1 MNCFSR
7 IVASTIIFSITSIL
21 FAQVLTTGS
30 INGVVSGTDDL
41 TLEGANVMAT
51 HVPSGTSSGATS
63 RSDGSFN
70 IPNLKVGGPYTVM
83 VSYIG
88 YKESKVSDIYI
99 SLGENRTVDFSLST
113 EAIGMAALDVVASRD
128 INKTG
133 AGTQHSEE
141 VISNMPNVERGMY
154 DIAKLNPYVVE
165 GGDGEVNI
173 AGKHPNYNTVKID
186 GAVLNDVFGL
196 ADNGLPGDQ
205 AGTQPI
211 SLDAIEELQVAVSPF
226 DVRQHGF
233 TGGALNAVTRS
244 GTNEFEAS
252 AYMYTKNESYI
263 GDYVEEDG
271 TKNEYPEFSENV
283 FGVRTG
289 GPIIKD
295 KMHYFIN
302 LESSKKSTPN
312 TVTLESGQAQSYD
325 GGMDIVRIDSA
336 LTNKYGVTTGGYSSP
351 LTTETPSLK
360 FLAKVDYN
368 LNDKH
373 RLSFRHNMVNATDD
387 INARSTGNFYFG
399 NAGYVF
405 NHKQNSSMLHLYSS
419 LNDKMSNEFTFGYT
433 TLQDFRDESSPDVPT
448 FNIGFWA
455 ATAGAEQYSIGNKLD
470 QDILQISDNFT
481 YYLNNKHTLATGFSL
496 ENYSFTNGFFRN
508 FNGTY
513 YYGDEDDL
521 ISGSTWRYELTY
533 SAVDG
538 DPQPFAKVKASL
550 LGFYGQ
556 DTWKVNDQ
564 LRLTSG
570 LRLDIPTFPENPAAN
585 DTVAKYFSGMGLKT
599 DQMPSG
605 NLHVS
610 PRVGFNYTMKDQNS
624 TVIRGGAGVFS
635 GSPKFVWMSN
645 NYSNS
650 GMLLKSIRTSSA
662 VPFSMNRDQQI
673 TSLIDSGLIVPNAY
687 QKSEINLVDKDLKFP
702 QVMRTNLAIERKLPF
717 GLNGTFEFLYT
728 KTLNDYKY
736 QQINAVKDGT
746 LMDGRDHYT
755 TYGVTDNTYHVMLV
769 TNTDQGHQ
777 YNLSGMVDG
786 SWNLGTYDV
795 NAGLSYTNSQ
805 SKDINSLTSS
815 QARSNWKYN
824 PVGMHTNEPNLT
836 SSNYEVPHRIVGSLG
851 ATFNFVES
859 SSTTFSFF
867 YEGQSGRPFSY
878 KGEEGDIDYNGDGD
892 ARNDLIFV
900 FNDASKVNMVDSEG
914 NNAWDAW
921 TAFVNQDD
929 ALKEY
934 KGKIIDRNAGRQPWR
949 NRLDLRI
956 TQKVFDRVE
965 LTFDILNFANLL
977 SSDAGK
983 QEYVSYGT
991 VDLLEFTGFADED
1004 DVSSKPTFVFDKDKY
1019 TKTEDI
1025 YSVDDFGSRWQML
1038 LGLRINI

>member
-1 MNCFSR
+1 MKR
-7 IVASTIIFSITSIL
+7 IVKLVIITIFPIAMFG
-21 FAQVLTTGS
+21 QVLTTAS
-30 INGVVSGTDDL
+30 VNGRVSNTDDVS
-41 TLEGANVMAT
+41 LEGANVVAK
-51 HVPSGTSSGATS
+51 HVPSGTTSGATA

-70 IPNLKVGGPYTVM
+70 IPNLRVGGPYSIM

-88 YKESKVSDIYI
+88 YSNSEISDIYL
-99 SLGENRTVDFSLST
+99 SLGENRKVDFSLST
-113 EAIGMAALDVVASRD
+113 EAIEMTALDVVASKD

-133 AGTQHSEE
+133 AGTQHNED
-141 VISNMPNVERGMY
+141 VIANMPTVERGMY
-154 DIAKLNPYVVE
+154 DVAKLNPYVVE
-165 GGDGEVNI
+165 GGGGEVNI

-211 SLDAIEELQVAVSPF
+211 SLDAIEELQVSVSPF

-244 GTNEFEAS
+244 GTNELEAS
-252 AYMYTKNESYI
+252 AYMYTKNESQI

-283 FGVRTG
+283 YGARFG

-295 KMHYFIN
+295 KMHYFVS
-302 LESSKKSTPN
+302 LESSKKSIPN
-312 TVTLESGQAQSYD
+312 TVTIESGQAQSYN
-325 GGMDIVRIDSA
+325 GGLDIVRVDSA
-336 LTNKYGVTTGGYSSP
+336 LTSIYEINTGGYSSP
-351 LTTETPSLK
+351 ITSETPSLK
-360 FLAKVDYN
+360 MLAKIDYN
-368 LNDKH
+368 LSNKH

-387 INARSTGNFYFG
+387 INARSTSNFYFG

-405 NHKQNSSMLHLYSS
+405 NHKQNSSMLHLYSTLS
-419 LNDKMSNEFTFGYT
+419 NKMSNEFTFGYT
-433 TLQDFRDESSPDVPT
+433 TIRDFRDEASPNTPSL
-448 FNIGFWA
+448 NIGYWSA
-455 ATAGAEQYSIGNKLD
+455 SAGAEQYSIGNKLD
-470 QDILQISDNFT
+470 QDILQLSDNFT
-481 YYLNNKHTLATGFSL
+481 YYLNNEHTLTAGFSL
-496 ENYSFTNGFFRN
+496 ENYSFVNGFFRN

-513 YYGDEDDL
+513 YYANEDAL

-533 SAVDG
+533 SAVD

-564 LRLTSG
+564 LQLTSG
-570 LRLDIPTFPENPAAN
+570 LRIDIPTFPENPAAN
-585 DTVAKYFSGMGLKT
+585 DTVASYFSGMGLKT

-610 PRVGFNYTMKDQNS
+610 PRVGFNYDMKDENK
-624 TVIRGGAGVFS
+624 TLVRGGLGIFS

-650 GMLLKSIRTSSA
+650 GMLLKTVRTSSA
-662 VPFSMNRDQQI
+662 VPFDIDRADQI
-673 TSLIDSGLIVPNAY
+673 ASLIDSSIIVTGAY

-702 QVMRTNLAIERKLPF
+702 QVLRTNLAVERKLPY
-717 GLNGTFEFLYT
+717 GLNGTLELLYT

-755 TYGVTDNTYHVMLV
+755 TYGVTDQTYHVMLV
-769 TNTDQGHQ
+769 TNTDQGYQ
-777 YNLSGMVDG
+777 FNLSGMLDG
-786 SWNLGTYDV
+786 FWNLGSYNV
-795 NAGLSYTNSQ
+795 NAGLSYTYSQ

-836 SSNYEVPHRIVGSLG
+836 SSNYEVPHRIVGSVG
-851 ATFNFVES
+851 ATFNFIKNS
-859 SSTTFSFF
+859 PTTFSFF

-878 KGEEGDIDYNGDGD
+878 KGEEGYIDYNGDGD

-900 FNDASKVNMVDSEG
+900 FNDESTVNMVDSDG
-914 NNAWDAW
+914 NNAWNAW
-921 TAFVNQDD
+921 TDFVNQDD

-934 KGKIIDRNAGRQPWR
+934 KGKIIDRNAARQPWR

-956 TQKVFDRVE
+956 TQKIIGRIE
-965 LTFDILNFANLL
+965 LTLDIINFANLL
-977 SSDAGK
+977 SSDMGQ
-983 QEYVSYGT
+983 QEYVQYGT
-991 VDLLEFTGFADED
+991 VDLLTFEGFEDEN
-1004 DVSSKPTFVFDKDKY
+1004 DVSSKPTFIFDTEKY
-1019 TKTEDI
+1019 TKTEDV
-1025 YSVDDFGSRWQML
+1025 YSVSDFGSRWQML
-1038 LGLRINI
+1038 LGLRVTF

>member
-1 MNCFSR
+1 MNNYGRTFVRFFLFFLSAVVFS
-7 IVASTIIFSITSIL
+7 
-21 FAQVLTTGS
+21 QVLTTGS
-30 INGVVSGTDDL
+30 LNGIVKGGDGQA
-41 TLEGANVMAT
+41 LEGANVVAK
-51 HVPSGTSSGATS
+51 HIPSGTSSGGTT

-70 IPNLKVGGPYTVM
+70 IPNLKVGGPYIITA
-83 VSYIG
+83 SFIG
-88 YKESKVSDIYI
+88 YSD
-99 SLGENRTVDFSLST
+99 GENPGVYVSIGENKTVDFALST
-113 EAIGMAALDVVASRD
+113 KAIELSDVLVVVTKD
-128 INKTG
+128 INKMG
-133 AGTQHSEE
+133 SGTQHNDQ
-141 VISNMPNVERGMY
+141 VISNMPTVERGMY
-154 DIAKLNPYVVE
+154 DVAKLNPYVVE

-244 GTNEFEAS
+244 GTNDLKAS
-252 AYMYTKNESYI
+252 AYMYTKNEGFI

-283 FGVRTG
+283 FGARVS

-295 KMHYFIN
+295 KMHYFVN
-302 LESSKKSTPN
+302 VESSKKSTPN
-312 TVTLESGQAQSYD
+312 TVTIESGKAQSYD
-325 GGMDIVRIDSA
+325 GGLDIVRVDSA
-336 LTNKYGVTTGGYSSP
+336 LTNIYEINTGGYSSP
-351 LTTETPSLK
+351 LTSETPSLK

-368 LNDKH
+368 VNNKH

-433 TLQDFRDESSPDVPT
+433 SIRDFRDESSPNVPT

-455 ATAGAEQYSIGNKLD
+455 ASAGAEQYSIGNKLD
-470 QDILQISDNFT
+470 QDILQVSDNFT
-481 YYLNNKHTLATGFSL
+481 YYLNNEHTLAAGFSL

-508 FNGTY
+508 FNGVY
-513 YYGDEDDL
+513 YYGDEQDL
-521 ISGSTWRYELTY
+521 IDGSTWRYELTY
-533 SAVDG
+533 SAIDG
-538 DPQPFAKVKASL
+538 DPQPFTKVKASL
-550 LGFYGQ
+550 FGVYAQ
-556 DTWKVNDQ
+556 DNWKINDQ
-564 LRLTSG
+564 LRLTTG
-570 LRLDIPTFPENPAAN
+570 VRLDIPTFPDNPAAN

-605 NLHVS
+605 NMHVS
-610 PRVGFNYTMKDQNS
+610 PRIGFNYDLKDQNN
-624 TVIRGGAGVFS
+624 TVLRGGAGVFS

-662 VPFSMNRDQQI
+662 VPFSMNRDEQI
-673 TSLIDSGLIVPNAY
+673 ASLVELGEIVPGEY

-702 QVMRTNLAIERKLPF
+702 QVLRTNLAIERKLPF
-717 GLNGTFEFLYT
+717 GLNGTLEMLYS
-728 KTLNDYKY
+728 KTMNDYKY
-736 QQINAVKDGT
+736 QQINAVKTHT
-746 LMDGRDHYT
+746 LMDGRDYYT
-755 TYGVTDNTYHVMLV
+755 TYGVTSNTYHVMLV
-769 TNTDQGHQ
+769 TNTDQGYQ
-777 YNLSGMVDG
+777 YNLSGMLDG
-786 SWNLGTYDV
+786 YWDLGSYNLLG
-795 NAGLSYTNSQ
+795 GLSYTYSQ

-824 PVGMHTNEPNLT
+824 PVGMNTNEPNLT

-851 ATFNFVES
+851 ATFNFIEKS
-859 SSTTFSFF
+859 PTTFSFF

-878 KGEEGDIDYNGDGD
+878 KGEEGDVDYNGDGD

-900 FNDASKVNMVDSEG
+900 FDDETKVNMIDNDG
-914 NNAWDAW
+914 NSAWDAW
-921 TAFVNQDD
+921 TNYVNQDD

-956 TQKVFDRVE
+956 TQKLFDRVE
-965 LTFDILNFANLL
+965 LTLDILNFSNLL

-983 QEYVSYGT
+983 QEYVRYGT

-1004 DVSSKPTFVFDKDKY
+1004 DPTSKPTFVFDKDRY
-1019 TKTEDI
+1019 TKTEDVF
-1025 YSVDDFGSRWQML
+1025 SVDDFGSRWQML